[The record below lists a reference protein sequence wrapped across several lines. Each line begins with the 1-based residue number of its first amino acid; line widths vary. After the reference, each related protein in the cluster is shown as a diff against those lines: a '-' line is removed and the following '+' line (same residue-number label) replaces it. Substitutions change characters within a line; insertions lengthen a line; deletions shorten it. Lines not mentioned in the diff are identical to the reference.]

1 MAVVESKEIGESC
14 PGPLIFG
21 SSVLPVSLDK
31 EEDTSSESAWA
42 WTRTRKKAG
51 ASLAKPV
58 NTTGGAS
65 CSESQSM
72 KEEVFF
78 SRRSSSAMDGA
89 HCQEAMALIEEQE
102 ETARAAKRKWQEEW
116 KGPAAGGSNMEKG
129 PRAYQNKLKK
139 ERKNKNYLKKAAHHR
154 LRLDKR
160 RDAER
165 HAKGE
170 SARFRLFVNALL
182 HCFTLDFGNCFTFC
196 YILWNHGFCIGFW
209 KFLFMLFS
217 IINKL
222 RHLARR
228 TCQRQPQLPLAFS
241 LAAGRPT

>member
-1 MAVVESKEIGESC
+1 MAVVDAKEIGESC
-14 PGPLIFG
+14 PGPLKFG
-21 SSVLPVSLDK
+21 SAVLPVSLDK
-31 EEDTSSESAWA
+31 EEDSSSDTSAWA
-42 WTRTRKKAG
+42 WTRKKAG
-51 ASLAKPV
+51 ESLAKPV
-58 NTTGGAS
+58 DMTGGAS
-65 CSESQSM
+65 CPDYNP
-72 KEEVFF
+72 KEEIFF
-78 SRRSSSAMDGA
+78 SRRPSSAMDGE

-129 PRAYQNKLKK
+129 PRAYENKLKK
-139 ERKNKNYLKKAAHHR
+139 EKKNRNYLKKAAHHQ
-154 LRLDKR
+154 LRLQKR
-160 RDAER
+160 RDAEY

-209 KFLFMLFS
+209 KIMFMLFS